1 MEDKSVT
8 KTNGKSSLPM
18 SISEFE
24 KMGSGFEEATSDSYQ
39 IPMLKLLQKMTDEAD
54 SDNPAYIEGAKPGMF
69 MNSVSKDLYDGKG
82 GIQVIPCYYRRMF
95 LEWIPRDEADGGKL
109 VGMHHPQSDIVQNAQ
124 PSEKNSIN
132 KKFDKNDLIDTRMHF
147 CLLLANTDLPE
158 PILLSWSNS
167 ALGRSKGWMTR
178 MQNLKLKDGNKM
190 INAPSFSHIWTIH
203 SQQESN
209 SKGSWYVP
217 TVKGCEQIKDADLV
231 KAGFTFYETI
241 KSEGDS
247 ILSQNMEQGNF

>member
-1 MEDKSVT
+1 
-8 KTNGKSSLPM
+8 
-18 SISEFE
+18 
-24 KMGSGFEEATSDSYQ
+24 
-39 IPMLKLLQKMTDEAD
+39 
-54 SDNPAYIEGAKPGMF
+54 
-69 MNSVSKDLYDGKG
+69 
-82 GIQVIPCYYRRMF
+82 
-95 LEWIPRDEADGGKL
+95 
-109 VGMHHPQSDIVQNAQ
+109 
-124 PSEKNSIN
+124 
-132 KKFDKNDLIDTRMHF
+132 
-147 CLLLANTDLPE
+147 
-158 PILLSWSNS
+158 
-167 ALGRSKGWMTR
+167 MTR

>member
-1 MEDKSVT
+1 MEEKNLT
-8 KTNGKSSLPM
+8 KTNGKSNLPI

-69 MNSVSKDLYDGKG
+69 MNSVSKDLYDGKA

-95 LEWIPRDEADGGKL
+95 AEWIPRDEADGGKL
-109 VGMHHPQSDIVQNAQ
+109 VGMHHPQSDIVH
-124 PSEKNSIN
+124 SE
-132 KKFDKNDLIDTRMHF
+132 
-147 CLLLANTDLPE
+147 LPE

-178 MQNLKLKDGNKM
+178 MQNLKLKDNGKM
-190 INAPSFSHIWTIH
+190 INAPSFSHIWTIN

-217 TVKGCEQIKDADLV
+217 IVKGCEQIKDADLIQ
-231 KAGFTFYETI
+231 AGYKFYETI

-247 ILSQNMEQGNF
+247 ILAQNMDKGNF